1 MYFGI
6 ASVVIS
12 ISAVQSSIRIAMSQ
26 TQALWTS
33 PSPILSQ
40 TFLDHK
46 LPALFERLRQIDS
59 EYSNVRFASSM
70 AAEDLV
76 LIDAIAHT
84 KSAIGVFT
92 LNTLRLHAESV
103 EMIETIRRHYGIA
116 IEQFLPAEAAIQTYV
131 SEFGENGFYD
141 SVQAKERCCRIR
153 KVLPLAQALQGC
165 QAWVT
170 GQRNGQAVTRAEL
183 TFKEHDRDR
192 GIEKFNPLFD
202 WTEAEVWS
210 YLKARSVPIHPL
222 HLKGY
227 PSIGC
232 EPCTRPIR
240 QGENVRAGRWWW
252 LQEQK
257 KECGLHQT

>member
-1 MYFGI
+1 MN
-6 ASVVIS
+6 
-12 ISAVQSSIRIAMSQ
+12 QLSQ
-26 TQALWTS
+26 LWTI
-33 PSPILSQ
+33 PNPEFSQ
-40 TFLDHK
+40 TFLDNK
-46 LPALFERLRQIDS
+46 ASALFERLRQIDVAFGQ
-59 EYSNVRFASSM
+59 VRFASSM

-76 LIDAIAHT
+76 LIDAIAHI
-84 KSAIGVFT
+84 KSAISVFT
-92 LNTLRLHAESV
+92 LNTLRLHAESI
-103 EMIETIRRHYGIA
+103 EMIETVRSRYGIT
-116 IEQFLPAEAAIQTYV
+116 IQQFLPEQASTEAYRLQY
-131 SEFGENGFYD
+131 GENGFYD
-141 SVQAKERCCRIR
+141 SVQAKEQCCRIR
-153 KVLPLAQALQGC
+153 KVVPLAQALQDC

-170 GQRNGQAVTRAEL
+170 GQRNGQAVTRADL
-183 TFKEHDRDR
+183 AFKEYDPER

-202 WTEAEVWS
+202 WTEADVWS

-232 EPCTRPIR
+232 EPCTRPVR

>member
-1 MYFGI
+1 
-6 ASVVIS
+6 
-12 ISAVQSSIRIAMSQ
+12 MSQ
-26 TQALWTS
+26 AQQLWAA
-33 PSPILSQ
+33 PNPVVSQ
-40 TFLDHK
+40 TFLEHR
-46 LPALFERLRQIDS
+46 LPALFERLLQIDS
-59 EYSNVRFASSM
+59 AYSNVRFASSM
-70 AAEDLV
+70 SAEDLV
-76 LIDAIAHT
+76 LIDAIAFT
-84 KSAIGVFT
+84 KSAISVFT
-92 LNTLRLHAESV
+92 LNTLRLHVESV
-103 EMIETIRRHYGIA
+103 EMIDTVRNHYGID

-131 SEFGENGFYD
+131 EQFGENGFYD
-141 SVQAKERCCRIR
+141 SVKAKEQCCRIR
-153 KVLPLAQALQGC
+153 KVIPLAQALQGC

-170 GQRNGQAVTRAEL
+170 GQRNGQAVTRADL
-183 TFKEHDRDR
+183 AFKEHDRER

-202 WTEAEVWS
+202 WTEADVWS
-210 YLKARSVPIHPL
+210 YIKARSVPIHPL